1 MFYRFNA
8 HKEGR
13 GTARQSKDKD
23 AALDVTARRIASAI
37 LKVQRR
43 WADLMREWAE
53 KLPSKWLRILS
64 VVSFAAAAMFFLN
77 LIIPQL
83 AGPGMIQPEWLRVE
97 GWNKAPGQ
105 QAAADSGDSLK
116 KKLPEGSRHGGE
128 HQKQK

>member
-13 GTARQSKDKD
+13 GRARQSKDND
-23 AALDVTARRIASAI
+23 AALDETARRIASAI
-37 LKVQRR
+37 LKVQRL
-43 WADLMREWAE
+43 WADLMREWAG
-53 KLPSKWLRILS
+53 KLPGKWLRILT
-64 VVSFAAAAMFFLN
+64 VVSFAAAAMFFLT
-77 LIIPQL
+77 LMIPQL
-83 AGPGMIQPEWLRVE
+83 TGPGIFQLERLRVE
-97 GWNKAPGQ
+97 SWYNAPGQ

>member
-13 GTARQSKDKD
+13 GRARQSKDED
-23 AALDVTARRIASAI
+23 AVLDETARRIASTI

-43 WADLMREWAE
+43 WADLMREWAG
-53 KLPSKWLRILS
+53 KLPGKWLRILT
-64 VVSFAAAAMFFLN
+64 VVSFAAAAIFFLN

-83 AGPGMIQPEWLRVE
+83 AVPGLFRTAGLPVE
-97 GWNKAPGQ
+97 SWRRAPGQ

-116 KKLPEGSRHGGE
+116 KKVPVGSRHGGE

>member
-43 WADLMREWAE
+43 WADLMRQWAE
-53 KLPSKWLRILS
+53 KLPAKWLRILT
-64 VVSFAAAAMFFLN
+64 VVSFAAAAIFFLN

-83 AGPGMIQPEWLRVE
+83 TGPGLFQAERLRIE
-97 GWNKAPGQ
+97 SWHKAPGQ
-105 QAAADSGDSLK
+105 QADGDSGDSLK
-116 KKLPEGSRHGGE
+116 NKLPEGSHHAGE
-128 HQKQK
+128 HQKQR